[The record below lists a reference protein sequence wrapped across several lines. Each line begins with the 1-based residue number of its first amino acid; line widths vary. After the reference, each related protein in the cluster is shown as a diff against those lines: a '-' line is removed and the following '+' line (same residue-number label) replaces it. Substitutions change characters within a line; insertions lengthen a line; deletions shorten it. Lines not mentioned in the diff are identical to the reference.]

1 MLEIQSLRCK
11 DLYSEIVQ
19 LLFKIELNINIDKL
33 TALTFIHLGLPSK
46 VLKYYQRKKKKNE
59 DIALTIA
66 RMRIDS
72 LRKLTG
78 LKHVYKIKI
87 KEMPLR
93 YLYLKFFK
101 SPRIYKSLKNSV
113 IKKSKELKEK
123 YIQEKN
129 FRNKN
134 LAEINEKI
142 NNFNVTT
149 MIKLIKSINDEIYKI
164 AEVNPEKAIQIS
176 KIVNENLSEIEKLFI
191 KRRNEQQKS
200 I

>member
-1 MLEIQSLRCK
+1 MVKIQSKRCK

-66 RMRIDS
+66 LMRIDS
-72 LRKLTG
+72 LRKLTN
-78 LKHVYKIKI
+78 LKQEYKIKI
-87 KEMPLR
+87 KKMPLR
-93 YLYLKFFK
+93 YLYLKLIK
-101 SPRIYKSLKNSV
+101 SPRTYKSLKNSI

-149 MIKLIKSINDEIYKI
+149 MINSIKSINDEIYKI
-164 AEVNPEKAIQIS
+164 AEVNPKKAIQIS
-176 KIVNENLSEIEKLFI
+176 KMVNENLAEIEKLFT

>member
-66 RMRIDS
+66 LMRIDS
-72 LRKLTG
+72 LRKLTN
-78 LKHVYKIKI
+78 LKQEYKIKI
-87 KEMPLR
+87 KKMPLR
-93 YLYLKFFK
+93 YLYLKLIK
-101 SPRIYKSLKNSV
+101 SPRTYKSLKNSI

-149 MIKLIKSINDEIYKI
+149 MINSIKSINDEIYKI
-164 AEVNPEKAIQIS
+164 AEVNPKKAIQIS
-176 KIVNENLSEIEKLFI
+176 KMVNENLAEIEKLFT